1 MKAWKLAPLAAALV
15 SAQSF
20 AVEPIGVALGSGFTF
35 LPSVET
41 SVESNDNIYSS
52 TKGAEVSSSITRL
65 KPSFS
70 LQGDLGALKL
80 NTAYQLEQGVYSK
93 ESKDDYLDQNLTLG
107 GDYELN
113 ARNQLNVDAVYN
125 VGHDAAGSVKGIETS
140 QNPNAEP
147 DEFNET
153 TAGLVYTFG
162 GESANVNV
170 NLIAESYQKR
180 YDNHETAT
188 QDREYDKTKVAAKLV
203 FTVSPA
209 TSVNVEFRNTDITYV
224 SSNADALARE
234 GNEKKFLL
242 GSSWD
247 ITGATTGEFKLG
259 VSNRT
264 FDLAAKDSNS
274 SLVWEGSV
282 TWQPLS
288 YSTLVA
294 TTSKGSSESAGADS
308 SYIDGSSTSVTWD
321 HEFSYLLSAGVKA
334 SYGEDDYVDSTRI
347 DINTGYG
354 VQATYAPMSWM
365 DVTASWD
372 FTKRNSDE
380 QALDTDTNIFN
391 LGVTLAL

>member
-41 SVESNDNIYSS
+41 SVESSDNIYSS
-52 TKGAEVSSSITRL
+52 KKGGEVSSTVTRL
-65 KPSFS
+65 SPSFS
-70 LQGDLGALKL
+70 LLGDLGALQL
-80 NTAYQLEQGVYSK
+80 STGYQLEQGAYD
-93 ESKDDYLDQNLTLG
+93 EDSKDDYLDQNLAIG

-113 ARNQLNVDAVYN
+113 SRNQLNVDAVYN
-125 VGHDAAGSVKGIETS
+125 EGHDAAGSAKGAEG
-140 QNPNAEP
+140 NDAAEP
-147 DEFNET
+147 DEYNET

-162 GESANVNV
+162 GEAANVNV
-170 NLIAESYQKR
+170 NLVAESYQKR
-180 YDNHETAT
+180 YDNNETAT
-188 QDREYDKTKVAAKLV
+188 QDREHDKTKVAAQLV
-203 FTVSPA
+203 FNVSPA

-224 SSNADALARE
+224 SSDAKALARE

-274 SLVWEGSV
+274 SLVWEGNI

-294 TTSKGSSESAGADS
+294 STSKASAESAGEG
-308 SYIDGSSTSVTWD
+308 SYIDSANTSVSWE

-334 SYGEDDYVDSTRI
+334 SYGEDEYVDSTRI
-347 DINTGYG
+347 DVNTGYG

-372 FTKRNSDE
+372 FTKRNSND
-380 QALDTDTNIFN
+380 AVLDTDTNIFN

>member
-52 TKGAEVSSSITRL
+52 SKGTEDSSTVTRL

-93 ESKDDYLDQNLTLG
+93 ESKDDYLDQNLTIG

-113 ARNQLNVDAVYN
+113 ARNQLNVDATYN
-125 VGHDAAGSVKGIETS
+125 AGHDTAGSVKGQGPVNNTD
-140 QNPNAEP
+140 AEP

-162 GESANVNV
+162 GEAANVNV
-170 NLIAESYQKR
+170 NLIGESYQKR
-180 YDNHETAT
+180 YDNNEEQTKV
-188 QDREYDKTKVAAKLV
+188 REYDKTKVAAQLV
-203 FTVSPA
+203 FNVSPA
-209 TSVNVEFRNTDITYV
+209 TSVDVEFRNTDISYV
-224 SSNADALARE
+224 SSDAAARE

-247 ITGATTGEFKLG
+247 ISGATSGEFKLG

-264 FDLAAKDSNS
+264 FDQAGIDSNS

-288 YSTLVA
+288 YSELVVS
-294 TTSKGSSESAGADS
+294 TSKASSESAGEG
-308 SYIDGSSTSVTWD
+308 SYIDGSNTSVTWN

-372 FTKRNSDE
+372 FTKRNSDSD
-380 QALDTDTNIFN
+380 ALDTDTNIFN